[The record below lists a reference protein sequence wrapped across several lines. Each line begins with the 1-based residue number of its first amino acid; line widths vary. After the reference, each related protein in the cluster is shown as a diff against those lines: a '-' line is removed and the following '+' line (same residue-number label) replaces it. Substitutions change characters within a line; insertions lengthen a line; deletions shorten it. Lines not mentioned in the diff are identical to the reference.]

1 MIDTIELMLDIDKIH
16 RDELYDAINDAIEYS
31 NETDARKSK
40 KLHTDKKKRYVHT
53 AAFHDYGILDL
64 KLYSS
69 MNYGLKNN
77 WIVIRYKPAM
87 RIYRDKYALAKE
99 HDLIEAS
106 NIFEKFIGYLNGFVM
121 DGFEL
126 PIDINVWKVRRIDYA
141 FQFKTNYFR
150 EYLTLFKNGYKKLN
164 DDVYDTSFYVKGKN
178 TNVNFYDKTVQ
189 VLNKENRLHQL
200 DFYTE
205 HIVRLEVQC
214 KRKYLDYIIYK
225 NTVMQ
230 PIVKELWNMKVAAK
244 SILSKLKSYIGVS
257 DYWCLEKGLEILNNS
272 FTEKKVAKIEKIL
285 HLTLHNRMLLKR
297 VPEKIEEESKGLIKA
312 KYVRDKLFPALK
324 KVNMNPV
331 CIPKYWGIEWLQ
343 NPVKL
348 IPELKEYI
356 KP

>member
-1 MIDTIELMLDIDKIH
+1 MIDTIELMLAIDKTL
-16 RDELYDAINDAIEYS
+16 RDGLYEAINDAIDYL
-31 NETDARKSK
+31 NENEERRSK
-40 KLHTDKKKRYVHT
+40 KLHTDKRKRYVHT

-69 MNYGLKNN
+69 MNYGLKKN

-106 NIFEKFIGYLNGFVM
+106 IIFEKFIGYLNGFVM

-141 FQFKTNYFR
+141 FQFKTKHFK
-150 EYLTLFKNGYKKLN
+150 EYLALFKNGYRKLK
-164 DDVYDTSFYVKGKN
+164 DDEFDTSFYVKGKN

-230 PIVKELWNMKVAAK
+230 PIVKELWNMEMATRT
-244 SILSKLKSYIGVS
+244 ILSKIKVYIGFS

-324 KVNMNPV
+324 KSNVNPV
-331 CIPKYWGIEWLQ
+331 CIPASWGIEHME

-348 IPELKEYI
+348 IHELENSL
-356 KP
+356 